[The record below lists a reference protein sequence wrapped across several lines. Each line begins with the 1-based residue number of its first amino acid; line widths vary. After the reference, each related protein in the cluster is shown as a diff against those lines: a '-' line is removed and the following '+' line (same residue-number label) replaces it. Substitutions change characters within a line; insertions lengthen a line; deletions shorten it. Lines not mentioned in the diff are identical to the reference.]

1 MGSIWSAFRPRGRHR
16 VNLLLTILLCVMCH
30 AAFYGVRVTISLFAL
45 SNGASAF
52 IVGSLMALMAALPT
66 LFGVAAGRW
75 TDRLGARRPM
85 LLGASLVLFG
95 AAVPA
100 LFPDLPALFVSAAL
114 TGTGMMAVQVALQNV
129 VGVSSTA
136 DDRASNFSYMAL
148 GMSVSGFTGPLL
160 AGFGIDHLGFRWTF
174 AVVALL
180 PLAAIAGI
188 GFKRVRLPPPSQ
200 HAAAHGERNVL
211 DLLRRRELRRVII
224 ASGLL
229 AMGWDMHTFFVPI
242 IGTQRGFSASQIG
255 ATLSAFALA
264 TFVIR
269 IAIRAISRR
278 FHEWQVLNGVM
289 FLAGATYLLFPFAV
303 DAWQLMLLSFALGLG
318 LGAAQPMVMSVMHRT
333 TPEGRVGEALGLRT
347 TLMNSLQVAMPLAFG
362 ALGAAAGLTAVF
374 WSMAASLGAGGYLTR
389 RS

>member
-1 MGSIWSAFRPRGRHR
+1 
-16 VNLLLTILLCVMCH
+16 MCH
-30 AAFYGVRVTISLFAL
+30 AAFNGVRVTISLFAL

-52 IVGSLMALMAALPT
+52 IVGSLMALMAAVPT

-85 LLGASLVLFG
+85 LLGASLVLAG
-95 AAVPA
+95 AVIPA

-136 DDRASNFSYMAL
+136 DDRATNFSHMAL

-174 AVVALL
+174 ALVALL

-188 GFKRVRLPPPSQ
+188 GLERVRLPPPSL

-211 DLLRRRELRRVII
+211 DLLRRKELRRVII

-269 IAIRAISRR
+269 IAVRAISRR

-289 FLAGATYLLFPFAV
+289 FLTGATYLLFPFAI
-303 DAWQLMLLSFALGLG
+303 DAWQLMLLSFVLGLG

-333 TPEGRVGEALGLRT
+333 TPEGRVGEALGIRT